1 MTQYMIR
8 RILSMFVVLLVV
20 SVLTFFVMYNTPGSP
35 FDGDK
40 SLPPRV
46 AAAVRAKYNLDLP
59 VIQQYFMYMSDVLIP
74 RIELTNP
81 PPSRDTIPR
90 DYLIEIPLFGTENSL
105 HWMNFGPTFST
116 PNQSVNDVFRD
127 HLPVSFQLGIAAFVI
142 ALVIGLPTGVAAAL
156 GRNTWMDYASMSIAL
171 LGVSIPAI
179 ISGPLLRYFFGVQLQ
194 WLPPTGWGEFKHI
207 ILPSISLGFSSS
219 AIIARLTRA
228 SLLQVLN
235 EDYIR
240 TARAKGLSERVVISI
255 HALKNSMI
263 PVITILGPLFA
274 ALTTGTF
281 IVELIFGIPGLGS
294 FFISSIGNRDYP
306 VIMGVTLLYGMFLV
320 VANLFVDIFYAMLD
334 PRISY

>member
-1 MTQYMIR
+1 
-8 RILSMFVVLLVV
+8 MFAVLLVV
-20 SVLTFFVMYNTPGSP
+20 SALTFFVMYNTPGSP
-35 FDGDK
+35 FDSEKG
-40 SLPPRV
+40 LPDRV
-46 AAAVRAKYNLDLP
+46 AAAIRAKYNLDLP
-59 VIQQYFMYMSDVLIP
+59 VIQQYLIYMGDIVIP

-81 PPSRDTIPR
+81 PPSTNSVPR
-90 DYLIEIPLFGTENSL
+90 DYLINIQIFSTENTFR
-105 HWMNFGPTFST
+105 WMNFGPTFST
-116 PNQSVNDVFRD
+116 PNRSVNDIFKD
-127 HLPVSFQLGIAAFVI
+127 HLPVSFQLGVAAFVI
-142 ALVIGLPTGVAAAL
+142 ALVIGLPTGIAAAL

-179 ISGPLLRYFFGVQLQ
+179 ISGPLLRYFFGVALQ

-207 ILPSISLGFSSS
+207 ILPSIALGFSSS

-240 TARAKGLSERVVISI
+240 TARAKGLSERVVISV

-263 PVITILGPLFA
+263 PVVTILGPLFA
-274 ALTTGTF
+274 GLTTGTF
-281 IVELIFGIPGLGS
+281 VVELIFGIPGLGS

-306 VIMGVTLLYGMFLV
+306 VIMGVTLLYGIFLV
-320 VANLFVDIFYAMLD
+320 IANLFVDIVYALLD